1 MRRNIER
8 SGASRSMMLCCLV
21 AASALTGCGI
31 GRGPYPGVPDFVDAS
46 SIPVYKGPVAA
57 PQVAYRIDENRYFEI
72 VPLEAGACTVGRI
85 YYNDKAKGIRSLVM
99 SLKELGGVD
108 LVIDAANDQ
117 YLVAP
122 MTRGSIN
129 CSSGGGFC
137 SGPKLPYSVDGGRTW
152 KRVEP
157 RFLGRDVYLAGD
169 LVLVSSRG
177 RSRQTARL
185 SQDLA
190 STDAWKEFDEGNQSE
205 PAVQKDPVDT
215 KFHCASNGKE

>member
-8 SGASRSMMLCCLV
+8 RGLGPRRKRWCLGAACAA
-21 AASALTGCGI
+21 AASALLGCGV

-108 LVIDAANDQ
+108 LVIDAANEQ

-122 MTRGSIN
+122 MTRGSVN

-137 SGPKLPYSVDGGRTW
+137 GGPKLPYSIDGGRTW
-152 KRVEP
+152 MRGE
-157 RFLGRDVYLAGD
+157 
-169 LVLVSSRG
+169 G
-177 RSRQTARL
+177 RSASDEVHIQGSVVHAIGNIPRMV
-185 SQDLA
+185 DLA
-190 STDAWKEFDEGNQSE
+190 NGKPSLNDWKYEGGYELSMIRRSL
-205 PAVQKDPVDT
+205 DT
-215 KFHCASNGKE
+215 KFHCSANGKE